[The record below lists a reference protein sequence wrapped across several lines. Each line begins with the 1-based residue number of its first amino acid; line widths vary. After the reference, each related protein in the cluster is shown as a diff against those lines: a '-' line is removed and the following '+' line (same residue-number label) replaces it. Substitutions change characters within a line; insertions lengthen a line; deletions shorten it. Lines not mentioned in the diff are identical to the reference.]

1 LRRINVM
8 AIIVLEVIKV
18 IGTILAA
25 IIVLGI
31 AFWIYLVRYV
41 KA

>member
-1 LRRINVM
+1 VRRINVM

-18 IGTILAA
+18 IGMILAA